1 MKRILLA
8 SAVLVSMSANASAGI
23 DLVADFDAATGT
35 VKVTNIGDAAAS
47 ISVVTIECKRRKP
60 APPRNGGGC
69 PDPAPPALA
78 VPYLLPAFP
87 NKVAV
92 QVPMLAPG
100 ASYAHALAFF
110 PGLVFPSG
118 VYGFKI
124 RADDG
129 NMVPESNEANNN
141 KTVTKTVP

>member
-8 SAVLVSMSANASAGI
+8 SAILASMSANASAGI

-69 PDPAPPALA
+69 PDPAPALA
-78 VPYLLPAFP
+78 APYEMPAFP
-87 NKVAV
+87 NRAAV
-92 QVPMLAPG
+92 KVPMLAPG
-100 ASYAHALAFF
+100 ASYSHALAFF

-118 VYGFKI
+118 IYAFKI
-124 RADDG
+124 KADDG

>member
-8 SAVLVSMSANASAGI
+8 SALAAATSATASAGI
-23 DLVADFDAATGT
+23 DLIADFDAATGT
-35 VKVTNIGDAAAS
+35 VKVTNVGDAAAS

-60 APPRNGGGC
+60 APPKGGGGC
-69 PDPAPPALA
+69 PDPAPALVAPYEMPA
-78 VPYLLPAFP
+78 YP
-87 NKVAV
+87 NKAAV
-92 QVPMLAPG
+92 KVPMLAPG

-118 VYGFKI
+118 AYAFMI

-141 KTVTKTVP
+141 KTVTKIVP

>member
-1 MKRILLA
+1 MKRILFA
-8 SAVLVSMSANASAGI
+8 SAVFASMSTTASAGI

-47 ISVVTIECKRRKP
+47 ISVVTIECVRRKP
-60 APPRNGGGC
+60 APPRGGGGC
-69 PDPAPPALA
+69 PDPAPALA
-78 VPYLLPAFP
+78 APYEMPAYP
-87 NKVAV
+87 NKAAV
-92 QVPMLAPG
+92 KVPMLAPG

-110 PGLVFPSG
+110 PALVFPPG
-118 VYGFKI
+118 AYAFKI

-141 KTVTKTVP
+141 KTVTKIVP

>member
-8 SAVLVSMSANASAGI
+8 SAVFAAMSATASAGI
-23 DLVADFDAATGT
+23 DLVADFDANTGT

-60 APPRNGGGC
+60 APPRGGGGC
-69 PDPAPPALA
+69 PDPGPAGAPYEMPA
-78 VPYLLPAFP
+78 YP
-87 NKVAV
+87 NKAAV
-92 QVPMLAPG
+92 KVPMLAPG

-110 PGLVFPSG
+110 PALVFPSG
-118 VYGFKI
+118 VYAFKI

-141 KTVTKTVP
+141 KTVMKTVP

>member
-8 SAVLVSMSANASAGI
+8 SAVFASMSATASAGI
-23 DLVADFDAATGT
+23 DLVADFDVATGT

-47 ISVVTIECKRRKP
+47 ISVVTIECVRRKP
-60 APPRNGGGC
+60 APPRGGGGC
-69 PDPAPPALA
+69 PDPVPALA
-78 VPYLLPAFP
+78 APYEMPAFP
-87 NKVAV
+87 NKAAV
-92 QVPMLAPG
+92 KVGPLAPG

-110 PGLVFPSG
+110 PALVFPSG
-118 VYGFKI
+118 AYAFKI

-141 KTVTKTVP
+141 KTVTKIVP

>member
-1 MKRILLA
+1 MKRILVA
-8 SAVLVSMSANASAGI
+8 SAVFASMSATASAGI

-47 ISVVTIECKRRKP
+47 ISVVTIECVRRKP
-60 APPRNGGGC
+60 APPRGGGGC
-69 PDPAPPALA
+69 PDPAPALA
-78 VPYLLPAFP
+78 APYEMPAYP
-87 NKVAV
+87 NKAAV
-92 QVPMLAPG
+92 KVPMLAPG

-110 PGLVFPSG
+110 PALVFPPG
-118 VYGFKI
+118 AYAFKI

-141 KTVTKTVP
+141 KTVTKIVP